1 MNDKFDGIITK
12 LGDYQNELIKYLKE
26 YTTEASLYLK
36 NDDEEKD
43 YNLQPS
49 EKLFKLAKNEI
60 YPYILKSS
68 KELKDE
74 FIKRVNHY
82 KEINDDPSYIGLQA
96 KLYKYIN
103 ELYSLVDLDAA
114 LSLEDTDM
122 QYIEAYCIT
131 ALESMNTITPIDES
145 NYYSQI
151 RKQVQ
156 DPSNFYS
163 LDFDKTA
170 DEVCNEV
177 GCTELYMDDSILNIR
192 KIITQY
198 ENLEQPIKIEVLT
211 KFPQLIDNV
220 EEFREIYSNY
230 LTSKNKLKDL
240 LMEGFEEKD
249 LYYFCVFD
257 KLINCDDSM
266 QEPGPFRYYH
276 LYISSF
282 FVVGSLKIFIEE
294 ENGDSS
300 SISMTDLKKVA
311 TIFEPLYENKNKI
324 VKEENDRTKINRDEL
339 LNKIDLI
346 PSRKKALE
354 FVLKDNKTLF
364 EIEDFYSYY
373 YNKGDY
379 YLLPEEEQKQK
390 INSLEKYLNE
400 VNKKLKK
407 FFPNFE
413 HNYIFPEKMKNHP
426 KGTPKKSGT
435 WHVNIPVKID

>member
-1 MNDKFDGIITK
+1 MNDKFDEIITK

-36 NDDEEKD
+36 NDGEEKD

-49 EKLFKLAKNEI
+49 EALFKLAKNEI

-68 KELKDE
+68 KELRDE
-74 FIKRVNHY
+74 FLKRVNHY
-82 KEINDDPSYIGLQA
+82 KTINEDDSFIGLQT

-114 LSLEDTDM
+114 SSLEDTDM

-131 ALESMNTITPIDES
+131 ALESMNTIAPIDES

-151 RKQVQ
+151 REQIQ
-156 DPSNFYS
+156 NPSNFYS

-177 GCTELYMDDSILNIR
+177 GCTELYMDDNILNIR

-198 ENLEQPIKIEVLT
+198 ENLEQPIKIDVLT

-257 KLINCDDSM
+257 KLVNCDESM

-276 LYISSF
+276 LYVSSF

-294 ENGDSS
+294 VNGDYSA
-300 SISMTDLKKVA
+300 ISATDLKKVA
-311 TIFEPLYENKNKI
+311 TIFEPYFATKNKNELHSNPFGITELNDLELNLIKLAVEGLSNPQI
-324 VKEENDRTKINRDEL
+324 AERIYHKREKEQEIKNKFKDIYAKLTSKYPDFEGLEKNKRRKLIELYKKAIEEN
-339 LNKIDLI
+339 
-346 PSRKKALE
+346 
-354 FVLKDNKTLF
+354 
-364 EIEDFYSYY
+364 
-373 YNKGDY
+373 
-379 YLLPEEEQKQK
+379 
-390 INSLEKYLNE
+390 
-400 VNKKLKK
+400 
-407 FFPNFE
+407 
-413 HNYIFPEKMKNHP
+413 
-426 KGTPKKSGT
+426 
-435 WHVNIPVKID
+435 